1 MAFVNITFD
10 GIERALPEPDAL
22 LVAERLRARAGST
35 PAAVTL
41 ADRIEEEARGGT
53 YAGVASEVELDE
65 EEKADLMR
73 VCDELDASAQLTD
86 DIRSLQT
93 ALHGERWPGEPGY

>member
-10 GIERALPEPDAL
+10 GIVRSLPERDAL
-22 LVAERLRARAGST
+22 RVAGRLRARAGSP

-53 YAGVASEVELDE
+53 YTGVASEVELDE
-65 EEKADLMR
+65 EEKADLVR
-73 VCDELDASAQLTD
+73 VCDELDANGQLTD
-86 DIRSLQT
+86 DIRSLQA
-93 ALHGERWPGEPGY
+93 ALHGERRPGEPGY

>member
-1 MAFVNITFD
+1 
-10 GIERALPEPDAL
+10 
-22 LVAERLRARAGST
+22 
-35 PAAVTL
+35 
-41 ADRIEEEARGGT
+41 
-53 YAGVASEVELDE
+53 LDE